1 MGFLSPWFLAGAA
14 AIGLP
19 IYLHL
24 LRRHRANP
32 RPFTSLM
39 FFERRTQSSIKHRR
53 LRYLLLLALRLALL
67 LLVALAFAN
76 PFINRRAAS
85 FEGSDKLLLVAI
97 DNSFS
102 MRAGSRLADA
112 RREALSVLAS
122 RRPSERAEIMTLG
135 SQVHVL
141 TDPTE
146 DRAALRAAVESV
158 EPGDS
163 RATVSELAHTL
174 RSMAATAH
182 TPIELHLFSDMQKS
196 GMPSNFAE
204 MVLPSDVSLVLH
216 PVVHDAVPNW
226 AVESVDAPGQVW
238 GPNKAPVRAVVA
250 GYHTPAATR
259 AVSLMVNGKLTDTRT
274 VEVPA
279 GGRAAV
285 EFSSLDVPYG
295 FSRCEV
301 RIDSADALAA
311 DDVSLFTVERS
322 DPERVLFVHE
332 SGDTR
337 SPLYFSAA
345 LAAAAEKAF
354 NLEAVTVD
362 QVSRLQPSAYAF
374 VVLSDVASLPASFEA
389 ELVKYVRSGGSVLIA
404 AGTTAAR
411 ARHVAVFGDNIVDS
425 RYYSRDGARFLMVGD
440 ADPSHPSIGK
450 AERWSGVRFYF
461 AVHVDGANSRV
472 AARLTDRTPL
482 LLEKKVG
489 EGRVL
494 LLASGLDNLTNDFPI
509 HPVFIPFVEQT
520 ARYLSGIE
528 RRSGARVVDS
538 FLELRNGK
546 QQGIGVEVID
556 PAGRRALS
564 LSEAAS
570 ARTFQLKGAGFYE
583 LHLASGRRDV
593 LGVNAD
599 RRESD
604 LDVMPD
610 NVLSLWRSRPQSP
623 LGAPGSGNAEARPEL
638 SSRAAQAEQAR
649 PYGLWWTIMLL
660 VLAVAVAESWFAG
673 QYLGRP
679 REEA

>member
-1 MGFLSPWFLAGAA
+1 MGLFSPWFLAGAVA
-14 AIGLP
+14 VGLP

-53 LRYLLLLALRLALL
+53 LRYLLLLSLRLALL
-67 LLVALAFAN
+67 LLLALAFAN
-76 PFINRRAAS
+76 PFIKRQAAS
-85 FEGSDKLLLVAI
+85 AAGDKLLLLAI

-122 RRPSERAEIMTLG
+122 RRPSQRAQVMTLG
-135 SQVHVL
+135 SQVQVL

-146 DRAALRAAVESV
+146 DPDALRAAVESV

-163 RATVSELAHTL
+163 RASFDELAHAL
-174 RSMAATAH
+174 RSVAESTH
-182 TPIELHLFSDMQKS
+182 GPIELHLFSDMQKS
-196 GMPSNFAE
+196 AMPPNFSE
-204 MVLPSDVSLVLH
+204 MVLPGDVSLVLH
-216 PVVHDAVPNW
+216 PVARSAMPNW
-226 AVESVDAPGQVW
+226 AVENVDAPGQVW
-238 GPNKAPVRAVVA
+238 EPKKAAVHAVIA

-259 AVSLMVNGKLTDTRT
+259 TVSLVANGTLIATRS

-279 GGRAAV
+279 GGRATV
-285 EFSSLDVPYG
+285 EFPSLDVPYG

-301 RIDSADALAA
+301 RTDSADALPA

-332 SGDTR
+332 SSDSR
-337 SPLYFSAA
+337 SPLYFRAA
-345 LAAAAEKAF
+345 LGAAAEKAF

-362 QVSRLQPSAYAF
+362 QVASVRPSVYAF
-374 VVLSDVASLPASFEA
+374 VVLSDVPALPASFQDG
-389 ELVKYVRSGGSVLIA
+389 LVKHVRSGGSVLLA
-404 AGTTAAR
+404 AGTSVAR
-411 ARHVAVFGDNIVDS
+411 VRHVAVFGDNIVNS
-425 RYYSRDGARFLMVGD
+425 RYYSRDGERFLTVGD

-461 AVHVDGANSRV
+461 AVRVDAANARV
-472 AARLTDRTPL
+472 VARLTDATPL

-494 LLASGLDNLTNDFPI
+494 LLGSGLDNLTNDFPM

-520 ARYLSGIE
+520 ARYLSGTE

-538 FLELRNGK
+538 FLELGNGK
-546 QQGIGVEVID
+546 QQGVGVEVID
-556 PAGRRALS
+556 PDGRRALS
-564 LSEAAS
+564 LDEATS
-570 ARTFQLKGAGFYE
+570 AETFQLRRAGFYE

-593 LGVNAD
+593 VGVNAD

-610 NVLSLWRSRPQSP
+610 DVLSLWR
-623 LGAPGSGNAEARPEL
+623 GNASTGLAMR
-638 SSRAAQAEQAR
+638 SAGRQTAEQAK
-649 PYGLWWTIMLL
+649 PYGVWWYIMLL
-660 VLAVAVAESWFAG
+660 VLAAAVAESWLAG
-673 QYLGRP
+673 RYWGRL
-679 REEA
+679 REEP